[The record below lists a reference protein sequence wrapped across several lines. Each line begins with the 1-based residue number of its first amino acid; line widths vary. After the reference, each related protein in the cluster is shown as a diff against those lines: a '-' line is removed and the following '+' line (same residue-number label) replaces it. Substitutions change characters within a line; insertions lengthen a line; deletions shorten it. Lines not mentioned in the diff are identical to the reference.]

1 MSERIEILKIFMLP
15 DGFEIEVHPLIP
27 RDEGEFVR
35 DRLAEMLPVLATQ
48 IGDPETA
55 RKFSMAKGNA
65 YGVLYEVTNRDK
77 TKKPH

>member
-1 MSERIEILKIFMLP
+1 MSERVEILKIFMLP
-15 DGFEIEVHPLIP
+15 DGFEIEVHHLIP

-35 DRLAEMLPVLATQ
+35 DRLAEMLPILATQ

-55 RKFSMAKGNA
+55 RKFSMDQGNA